1 MPLGD
6 FRLSVL
12 GNNITYM
19 NFAVQ
24 PLQWLLEVMII
35 KIFGY
40 DTIKYIFVCLKI
52 YYGSEKLFSRLSL
65 KE

>member
-1 MPLGD
+1 MSLRD

-24 PLQWLLEVMII
+24 TLQWLLEVIII
-35 KIFGY
+35 K
-40 DTIKYIFVCLKI
+40 KI
-52 YYGSEKLFSRLSL
+52 WVRHHQVHIRLFENLL
-65 KE
+65 WQ